1 MLPSY
6 YTYNKTANPC
16 NAPQTIITP
25 ILVSTEGALGRPM
38 ANDDHPIHSTPI
50 RPLKPLNELN
60 RPQLTPRRLPT
71 N

>member
-16 NAPQTIITP
+16 NAPETIITP
-25 ILVSTEGALGRPM
+25 ILVSTEGALRRPM
-38 ANDDHPIHSTPI
+38 ANDDHPIHSPLI

-60 RPQLTPRRLPT
+60 RPQQT
-71 N
+71 